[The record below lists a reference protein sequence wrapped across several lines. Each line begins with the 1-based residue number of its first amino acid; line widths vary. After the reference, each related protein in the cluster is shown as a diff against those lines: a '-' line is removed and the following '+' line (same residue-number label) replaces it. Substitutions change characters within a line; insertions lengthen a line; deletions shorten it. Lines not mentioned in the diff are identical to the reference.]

1 MIQDFK
7 FVKTKIANLYIEPN
21 FKTQLVTQ
29 AIKNEKLLILDKRN
43 DWFKVRQWDN
53 YESWIHSFYLKS
65 TSDKND
71 IKSKNYKF
79 SEKNLINIADTFLNA
94 PYLWGG
100 KTKYGIDCSGL
111 VQTLYKQFGLL
122 LPRDSHQQI
131 NYPKFD
137 KINLKDIRI
146 GDLLFFSKDK
156 IINHVAIYY
165 GNGQIIHS
173 SGYVKIELLVNNLKL
188 SDSLSEVKSV
198 RKIFYE

>member
-1 MIQDFK
+1 MIQKFK
-7 FVKTKIANLYIEPN
+7 FVNTKIANLYIEPN

-29 AIKNEKLLILDKRN
+29 AIENEKLLILDKCN

-65 TSDKND
+65 AHDKSICKSQKN
-71 IKSKNYKF
+71 KFSKN
-79 SEKNLINIADTFLNA
+79 NLINVCNTFLKV

-100 KTKYGIDCSGL
+100 KTKYGTDCSGL
-111 VQTLYKQFGLL
+111 VQTIYKHFGLM
-122 LPRDSHQQI
+122 LPRDSQQQL
-131 NYPKFD
+131 NYPEFE
-137 KINLKDIRI
+137 KIDFKDIEI

-156 IINHVAIYY
+156 VINHVAIYY

-173 SGYVKIELLVNNLKL
+173 SGYVKVELLVNNLKL
-188 SDSLSEVKSV
+188 SESLYEVKSI